1 MGMKVLLNLISIII
15 LILWMMPWT
24 NEADTRRALRYS
36 GFTDIQTRGHG
47 FFACMSDWS
56 ATEFE
61 ATNPVG
67 MKQVPGVVCC
77 GLFMKACTVRW

>member
-1 MGMKVLLNLISIII
+1 MGIKTLLNVISI
-15 LILWMMPWT
+15 LIFIAWMLPWT
-24 NEADTRRALRYS
+24 NEADTKRALKYS
-36 GFTDIQTRGHG
+36 GFTDVTTHGHG

-67 MKQVPGVVCC
+67 LKRVPGV
-77 GLFMKACTVRW
+77 GLCLKKVDFCY

>member
-1 MGMKVLLNLISIII
+1 MK
-15 LILWMMPWT
+15 LILNVIYLLLVVAWFLPWT
-24 NEADTRRALRYS
+24 NEADTKRALKYN
-36 GFTDIQTRGHG
+36 GFTDVVTHGHG

-67 MKQVPGVVCC
+67 LKRVPGVVCC